1 MPKNHSTKG
10 KGVVEA
16 ARARELCSAEEHAFK
31 SESLI
36 EAQDY
41 AAAAV
46 EAERALDCLP
56 LMARTALTRG
66 RALLHPALTK
76 MTETGE
82 MPATELMDEA
92 LRAFKLAQRLDPESE
107 EAKGEVESLQK
118 LVKALAEEADESC
131 DDDDCHDEECHA
143 SRGSSTTADVII
155 VGAGAAGVG
164 VALMLTQT
172 FGLDASRVLL
182 LERGETVGESF
193 RRWPAEMR
201 FISPSFNQQGW
212 TSSFDLNSIAHG
224 TSPAYSLHA
233 EHPTGTQYAEYLTA
247 LSSAAELNVR
257 HNTEVCALTP
267 LTSKV
272 DELGTSG
279 FEVRLRPAG
288 GGGEEKRLRA
298 RYVIW
303 AAGEFQFPRGAGALP
318 GSELC
323 LHNSQVRSWREL
335 PGDDFVIIGGYE
347 SGVDAAVNLAAA
359 GKRSTVVA
367 STPFWEVATPDP
379 STELAPYTAARLR
392 AATAASCAT
401 PPRLLAPLRAT
412 AVEAVDAAKGGGFVV
427 RAAWAAAP
435 KLPPKN
441 PLRVPAITEGSGAD
455 AVDAPPPSNGELTEE
470 GWVEDSPM
478 APVVGSEI
486 ELRTPVPP
494 VLANGFDGS
503 AASGVVRDLFAW
515 PKDAKGC
522 AEGAPLLTLQDES
535 TATPGLFL
543 AGPSVR
549 HGELSFCF
557 VYKFRQRFGVVADA
571 ICKGLG
577 RDTTKAVE
585 QCRKMNM
592 FLDDFSC
599 CKSACGEAC

>member
-1 MPKNHSTKG
+1 MSQRRD
-10 KGVVEA
+10 A
-16 ARARELCSAEEHAFK
+16 ARARALCSAEEHAFK

-46 EAERALDCLP
+46 EAERALDVLP

-143 SRGSSTTADVII
+143 SHGSSTTADVII

-233 EHPTGTQYAEYLTA
+233 EHPSGEEYAEYL
-247 LSSAAELNVR
+247 SAVARGAKLNVR
-257 HNTEVCALTP
+257 ALTEVV
-267 LTSKV
+267 SVQK
-272 DELGTSG
+272 EGTG
-279 FEVRLRPAG
+279 FSVEVREVGGAAG
-288 GGGEEKRLRA
+288 AGKRRKRAAEKLTA
-298 RYVIW
+298 KYVVW
-303 AAGEFQFPRGAGALP
+303 AAGEFQYPRECVT

-323 LHNSQVRSWREL
+323 IHNSSVRSWAKL
-335 PGDDFVIIGGYE
+335 PGDDFVLVGGYE
-347 SGVDAAVNLAAA
+347 SGVDAAVNLAKA
-359 GKRSTVVA
+359 GKRCTLLA
-367 STPFWEVATPDP
+367 STATWNVQTADP

-392 AATAASCAT
+392 EAVASST
-401 PPRLLAPLRAT
+401 PPKLMAPLRVLRVET
-412 AVEAVDAAKGGGFVV
+412 AAEGGFNVVAAWQAAEELKQSKLRKPVVGAEVDGCGCKEAGAEGSELVVHTARPPILCTGFEGSVKASARDLFNLADESDAAKGC
-427 RAAWAAAP
+427 
-435 KLPPKN
+435 
-441 PLRVPAITEGSGAD
+441 
-455 AVDAPPPSNGELTEE
+455 
-470 GWVEDSPM
+470 
-478 APVVGSEI
+478 
-486 ELRTPVPP
+486 
-494 VLANGFDGS
+494 LA
-503 AASGVVRDLFAW
+503 
-515 PKDAKGC
+515 
-522 AEGAPLLTLQDES
+522 GAPLLTDVDES
-535 TATPGLFL
+535 TKVPGVFL
-543 AGPSVR
+543 VGPSVR

-557 VYKFRQRFGVVADA
+557 IYKFRQRFAIVANA
-571 ICKGLG
+571 ICRGLG
-577 RDTTKAVE
+577 RETEAAVE
-585 QCRKMNM
+585 DCRKMNM
-592 FLDDFSC
+592 YMDNFAC
-599 CKSACGEAC
+599 CKSACGETC

>member
-1 MPKNHSTKG
+1 VPAIVAKPCTLPAQLVLATEYKRAAFAVAMSHRRD
-10 KGVVEA
+10 A

-143 SRGSSTTADVII
+143 SHGSSTTADVII

-233 EHPTGTQYAEYLTA
+233 EHPSGEEYAEYL
-247 LSSAAELNVR
+247 SAVARGAKLNVR
-257 HNTEVCALTP
+257 ALTEVV
-267 LTSKV
+267 SVQK
-272 DELGTSG
+272 EGTG
-279 FEVRLRPAG
+279 FSVEVREVGGAAG
-288 GGGEEKRLRA
+288 AGKRRKRAAEKLTA
-298 RYVIW
+298 KYVVW
-303 AAGEFQFPRGAGALP
+303 AAGEFQYPRECVT

-323 LHNSQVRSWREL
+323 IHNSSVRSWAKL
-335 PGDDFVIIGGYE
+335 PGDDFVLVGGYE
-347 SGVDAAVNLAAA
+347 SGVDAAVNLAKA
-359 GKRSTVVA
+359 GKRCTLLA
-367 STPFWEVATPDP
+367 STATWNVQTADP

-392 AATAASCAT
+392 EAVASST
-401 PPRLLAPLRAT
+401 PPKLMAPLRVTKVEKAKKGGFNVT
-412 AVEAVDAAKGGGFVV
+412 AVGKAAETPAEKG
-427 RAAWAAAP
+427 
-435 KLPPKN
+435 
-441 PLRVPAITEGSGAD
+441 PLRKPFSAGTRVQAEGA
-455 AVDAPPPSNGELTEE
+455 EL
-470 GWVEDSPM
+470 
-478 APVVGSEI
+478 VVH
-486 ELRTPVPP
+486 TAHPP
-494 VLANGFDGS
+494 VLCTGFEGSVAS
-503 AASGVVRDLFAW
+503 AARHLFDLA
-515 PKDAKGC
+515 DESDEAKGC
-522 AEGAPLLTLQDES
+522 LAGAPLLTDDDES
-535 TATPGLFL
+535 TKVPGVFL
-543 AGPSVR
+543 VGPTVR

-571 ICKGLG
+571 ICRGLG
-577 RDTTKAVE
+577 HDTTAAVE
-585 QCRKMNM
+585 EARKSNM

-599 CKSACGEAC
+599 CKSTCGEAC